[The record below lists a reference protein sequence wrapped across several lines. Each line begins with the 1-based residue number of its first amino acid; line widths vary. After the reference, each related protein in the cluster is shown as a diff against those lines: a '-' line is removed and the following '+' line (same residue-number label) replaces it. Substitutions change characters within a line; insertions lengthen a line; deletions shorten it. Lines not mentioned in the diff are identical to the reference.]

1 MKGLYWNSRG
11 LSDLAKYRYISEAI
25 RDHKL
30 DFVAIME
37 TRKQDM
43 SRSNLNHLSGGTD
56 FFWHCLPPRRRSG
69 GILLGVNATVLDL
82 FIVIEREF
90 FIKFHLRNKNDDF
103 KWYS

>member
-1 MKGLYWNSRG
+1 MKGIFWNSRG

-37 TRKQDM
+37 TRKLDM
-43 SRSNLNHLSGGTD
+43 SRSNLNRLSGGTD